1 MRFFHYATHDKLKP
15 RIFTARRNDALAI
28 AFLYVRPSVCR
39 SQAGIVSKRVKIQSS
54 LLDSAMNLVF
64 GGIRCTNIFT
74 KGHP

>member
-1 MRFFHYATHDKLKP
+1 MRFLHYATHDKLKP

-39 SQAGIVSKRVKIQSS
+39 SQAGIVKIPSS
-54 LLDSAMNLVF
+54 LLGSAMYLVF